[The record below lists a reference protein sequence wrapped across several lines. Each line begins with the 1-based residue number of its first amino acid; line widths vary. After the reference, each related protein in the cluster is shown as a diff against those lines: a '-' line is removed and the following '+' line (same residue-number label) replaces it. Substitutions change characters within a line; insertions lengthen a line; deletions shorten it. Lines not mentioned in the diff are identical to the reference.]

1 MHFFFYR
8 LLIVRRRKVV
18 MNNSLSGRLPRL
30 KEPGSALQLLASITL
45 VFLLAFGADVL
56 LQRAIELF
64 VAGVVEQDT
73 FFYSAVRQ
81 QDAFAQNI
89 LALITLVSFLA
100 LGVGFVATL
109 VFFFIP
115 FSGRS
120 RSPQPFQSG
129 AKRLLKAT
137 LLSLRGIATVTFM
150 FLVVT
155 AIYELFL
162 RIVGNQPPFFL
173 LAALVTASMYVFILA
188 YSLFDY
194 AKELRAMYPEA
205 VAKRRTTHHEGRS
218 RK

>member
-64 VAGVVEQDT
+64 VAGVVEQD
-73 FFYSAVRQ
+73 
-81 QDAFAQNI
+81 AFAQNI

-129 AKRLLKAT
+129 AKRLLK
-137 LLSLRGIATVTFM
+137 
-150 FLVVT
+150 
-155 AIYELFL
+155 
-162 RIVGNQPPFFL
+162 
-173 LAALVTASMYVFILA
+173 
-188 YSLFDY
+188 
-194 AKELRAMYPEA
+194 
-205 VAKRRTTHHEGRS
+205 
-218 RK
+218 